1 MAKSKSAQKTGSQF
15 PTLDLHGERL
25 DGLEDKVDRFITQSQ
40 GKGAHQVRIMT
51 GKGSGRVLA
60 AVQKYLKLGG
70 YPAHFERL
78 SSGQA
83 NEGVLVVQI

>member
-1 MAKSKSAQKTGSQF
+1 MGKSPKGSSL

-25 DGLEDKVDRFITQSQ
+25 DGLEDKVDRYITSAQA
-40 GKGAHQVRIMT
+40 KGQHQIRIMT
-51 GKGSGRVLA
+51 GKGSGQVRA

-70 YPAHFERL
+70 YPSHFERL
-78 SSGQA
+78 PNGAS

>member
-1 MAKSKSAQKTGSQF
+1 MGKPTGKGAM

-25 DGLEDKVDRFITQSQ
+25 DGLEDKVDGFITSSQ
-40 GKGAHQVRIMT
+40 AKGHHQIRIMT
-51 GKGSGRVLA
+51 GKGSGQVKA

-78 SSGQA
+78 SNGQA

>member
-1 MAKSKSAQKTGSQF
+1 MGKAAL

-25 DGLEDKVDRFITQSQ
+25 DGLDDKVDRFITSHQA
-40 GKGAHQVRIMT
+40 KGHHQVRIMT
-51 GKGSGRVLA
+51 GKGSGQVRS

-70 YPAHFERL
+70 YPSHFERL
-78 SSGQA
+78 ASGSP

>member
-1 MAKSKSAQKTGSQF
+1 MGQSPKGSSL

-25 DGLEDKVDRFITQSQ
+25 DGLDDKVDRFITTSQ
-40 GKGAHQVRIMT
+40 AKGHHQVRMMT
-51 GKGSGRVLA
+51 GKGSGQVRA

-70 YPAHFERL
+70 YPSQFERL
-78 SSGQA
+78 ANGTP

>member
-1 MAKSKSAQKTGSQF
+1 MAKLSRA
-15 PTLDLHGERL
+15 TLDLHGDRL
-25 DGLEDKVDRFITQSQ
+25 EGLDDKVDRFITSSQ
-40 GKGAHQVRIMT
+40 AKGLQQVRIMT
-51 GKGSGRVLA
+51 GKGSGKVLA

-78 SSGQA
+78 ANGKP